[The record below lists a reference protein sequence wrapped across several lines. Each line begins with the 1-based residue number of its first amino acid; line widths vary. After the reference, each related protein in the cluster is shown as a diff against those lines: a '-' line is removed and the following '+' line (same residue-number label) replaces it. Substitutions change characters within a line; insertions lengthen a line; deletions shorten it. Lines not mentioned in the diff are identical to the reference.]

1 MSTKFNVSFDEDV
14 FNRFEEFSNKMGI
27 NRSALLSI
35 AIQQY
40 MDAQEKIEP
49 LKSQFDELSE
59 MMPILKDFCE
69 KMKGD
74 LDEVKVS

>member
-14 FNRFEEFSNKMGI
+14 FNRFEEFSTKKGV

-49 LKSQFDELSE
+49 IKGQFDELSE
-59 MMPILKDFCE
+59 MMPILKEFCE
-69 KMKGD
+69 KMKGE
-74 LDEVKVS
+74 LDGVKL